1 MASVFSSGIWLG
13 LSHAWS
19 GFVIP
24 LEPGFSFCG
33 FVPLRSDSVVSEV
46 RNVLVKFVGVFSGL
60 SWYLRYPRSS
70 PWHSALL
77 ELLALVDCIGP
88 SFTGMD
94 FSIRMAI

>member
-46 RNVLVKFVGVFSGL
+46 RIVLEKFVGVFSGL
-60 SWYLRYPRSS
+60 SWVSRYPISS
-70 PWHSALL
+70 PWQSALL

-88 SFTGMD
+88 SLTGMD